1 MQITHFF
8 VVWALS
14 MYALYVV
21 SVFAGDGLA
30 LPSILHMLFPRTS
43 KLDST
48 TKGTKG
54 GGGFDWAR
62 FRDTLLRRQGDRGP
76 IVLMLD
82 ADPAEDLPLY
92 DEVDPYDGEPSPE
105 DTGGEG
111 QQDPGSSVFPLGTVA
126 EGDEEAPLDSPAID
140 DYACFAEDPDL
151 DVPMG
156 SAEDFLPGR
165 WGLLIKTLKRVSMFY
180 ILHTCIMNLCFLT
193 PGTLSLSSV

>member
-1 MQITHFF
+1 
-8 VVWALS
+8 

-30 LPSILHMLFPRTS
+30 LPSLLHMLFPRTS
-43 KLDST
+43 KLDPT

-82 ADPAEDLPLY
+82 ADLTPAEDLPLY
-92 DEVDPYDGEPSPE
+92 NEVDPYDGELPE
-105 DTGGEG
+105 DTGES
-111 QQDPGSSVFPLGTVA
+111 QEDPSSIFPLGTVA

-151 DVPMG
+151 DVPLG

-165 WGLLIKTLKRVSMFY
+165 
-180 ILHTCIMNLCFLT
+180 
-193 PGTLSLSSV
+193 